1 MAKVV
6 RPGGHFFVTFNE
18 QPRQVPVDQVTD
30 GMYTERNV
38 FWYYRRDMQWAAGE
52 TPWTLRYL
60 GGWGHPRG
68 QRMLEFTRDQTS

>member
-1 MAKVV
+1 
-6 RPGGHFFVTFNE
+6 
-18 QPRQVPVDQVTD
+18 
-30 GMYTERNV
+30 MYTERNV